1 MKQQRFSPNI
11 IDMKRILLFLIGL
24 GLFATS
30 CSILEP
36 NTESAIKG
44 NGLVTLKFVQ
54 VNDVYEIAPL
64 NGGEYGGMA
73 RVAHIRDSIKK
84 QFPNTYLFMA
94 GDFLNP
100 SLLGTLKVDGER
112 LNGKQ
117 MVDVMNAMDFDL
129 VTFGNHELD
138 LSEGDLQKRLDE
150 STFKWTS
157 ANVRHVT
164 EEGIEPFSTKLE
176 FSKVPISDFATFKAL
191 DPNGNEMKFGVI
203 SVTLPSNPQDY
214 VYYGDIYKDALR
226 ANALATEKTDLVF
239 GLTHVTLEEDK
250 ELARLMQSIPLIMGG
265 HEHNAM
271 LVTVGKTSIA
281 KADANAKSV
290 YVHTIIFNPKTKYYN
305 LHSQLV
311 FVNND
316 TPSNAKVERIVAK
329 WTDLLD
335 EKLKEVVDNPDEIIY
350 NPQTPLDGTDSA
362 SRSIQTNLGDIITQA
377 MAYSYQNKVNAAI
390 VNGGSI
396 RVDDMLAGAITSKD
410 VFRVLPFG
418 GSVLKVELKGN
429 LLKEI
434 LDYGQEK
441 KGTGAYLQRDN
452 VSEAANGDWLIQG
465 KPIVENKTYSI
476 ALSDFLLKGLDI
488 PFLTPEN
495 KDIVK
500 IYTPQ
505 ETEIAADI
513 RKAII
518 FYLNSLKK

>member
-1 MKQQRFSPNI
+1 M
-11 IDMKRILLFLIGL
+11 
-24 GLFATS
+24 
-30 CSILEP
+30 LEP
-36 NTESAIKG
+36 NTEGVIKG

-138 LSEGDLQKRLDE
+138 LSEEDLQKRLDE

-164 EEGIEPFSTKLE
+164 EDGIEPFSTKLE
-176 FSKVPISDFATFKAL
+176 FTKVPISDFATFKAI
-191 DPNGNEMKFGVI
+191 DPNGNEMKFGVV
-203 SVTLPSNPQDY
+203 SVTLPSNPKEY
-214 VYYGDIYKDALR
+214 VYYGDIYKEAFR
-226 ANALATEKTDLVF
+226 AYKLATEKTDLVF
-239 GLTHVTLEEDK
+239 GLTHVSIEEDR

-271 LVTVGKTSIA
+271 LVNVGKTTIA

-290 YVHTIIFNPKTKYYN
+290 YVHTILFNPKTKYYN

-311 FVNND
+311 FVD
-316 TPSNAKVERIVAK
+316 EKTPSNAKVERIVSK
-329 WTDLLD
+329 WNDMLD
-335 EKLKEVVDNPDEIIY
+335 EKLKEVVDNPNEVIY
-350 NPQTPLDGTDSA
+350 NPSIPLDGTDSA
-362 SRSIQTNLGDIITQA
+362 SRSIQTNLGEIITKS
-377 MAYSYQNKVNAAI
+377 MAFSYQNKVDAAI

-396 RVDDMLAGAITSKD
+396 RVDDMLSGPITPKD

-418 GSVLKVELKGN
+418 GSVLKVDLKGN

-452 VSEAANGDWLIQG
+452 ISEASNGDWLIQG
-465 KPIVENKTYSI
+465 KPISEKKTYTI
-476 ALSDFLLKGLDI
+476 AISDFLLKGLDI

-495 KDIVK
+495 KDIVE
-500 IYTPQ
+500 IYTPK
-505 ETEIAADI
+505 ETETAADI

>member
-1 MKQQRFSPNI
+1 
-11 IDMKRILLFLIGL
+11 MKRILLFLIGL
-24 GLFATS
+24 GLFVSS

-36 NTESAIKG
+36 NTEGVIKG

-138 LSEGDLQKRLDE
+138 LSEEDLQKRLDE

-164 EEGIEPFSTKLE
+164 EDGIEPFSTKLE
-176 FSKVPISDFATFKAL
+176 FTKVPISDFATFKAI
-191 DPNGNEMKFGVI
+191 DPNGNEMKFGVV
-203 SVTLPSNPQDY
+203 SVTLPSNPKEY
-214 VYYGDIYKDALR
+214 VYYGDIYKEAFR
-226 ANALATEKTDLVF
+226 AYKLATEKTDLVF
-239 GLTHVTLEEDK
+239 GLTHVSIEEDR

-271 LVTVGKTSIA
+271 LVNVGKTTIA

-290 YVHTIIFNPKTKYYN
+290 YVHTILFNPKTKYYN

-311 FVNND
+311 FVD
-316 TPSNAKVERIVAK
+316 EKTPSNAKVERIVSK
-329 WTDLLD
+329 WNDMLD
-335 EKLKEVVDNPDEIIY
+335 EKLKEVVDNLNEVIY
-350 NPQTPLDGTDSA
+350 NPAIPLDGTDSA
-362 SRSIQTNLGDIITQA
+362 SRSIQTNLGEIITKS
-377 MAYSYQNKVNAAI
+377 MSFSYQNKVDAAI

-396 RVDDMLAGAITSKD
+396 RVDDMLSGPITPKD

-418 GSVLKVELKGN
+418 GSVLKVDLKGN

-452 VSEAANGDWLIQG
+452 ISEASNGDWLIQG
-465 KPIVENKTYSI
+465 KPISEKKTYTI
-476 ALSDFLLKGLDI
+476 AISDFLLKGLDI

-500 IYTPQ
+500 IYTPK
-505 ETEIAADI
+505 ETETAADI

>member
-1 MKQQRFSPNI
+1 
-11 IDMKRILLFLIGL
+11 MKRILLFLIGL
-24 GLFATS
+24 GLFVSS

-36 NTESAIKG
+36 NTEGVIKG

-73 RVAHIRDSIKK
+73 RVAHIHDSIKK

-138 LSEGDLQKRLDE
+138 LSEEDLQKRLDE

-176 FSKVPISDFATFKAL
+176 FTKVPISDFATFKAV
-191 DPNGNEMKFGVI
+191 DPNGNEMKFGVV
-203 SVTLPSNPQDY
+203 SVTLPSNPKDY
-214 VYYGDIYKDALR
+214 VYYGDIYKESFR
-226 ANALATEKTDLVF
+226 AYKLASEKTDLVF
-239 GLTHVTLEEDK
+239 GLTHVSIDEDR

-271 LVTVGKTSIA
+271 LVNVGKTTIA

-290 YVHTIIFNPKTKYYN
+290 YVHTILYNPKTKYYN

-311 FVNND
+311 FVAEN
-316 TPSNAKVERIVAK
+316 TPSNAKVERIVSK
-329 WTDLLD
+329 WNDMLD
-335 EKLKEVVDNPDEIIY
+335 EKLKEVVDNPNDIIY
-350 NPQTPLDGTDSA
+350 VPTTPLDGTDSA
-362 SRSIQTNLGDIITQA
+362 NRSIQTNLGEIITKS
-377 MAYSYQNKVNAAI
+377 MAFSYQNKVDAAI

-396 RVDDMLAGAITSKD
+396 RVDDMLSGPITPKD

-418 GSVLKVELKGN
+418 GSVLKVDLKGN

-441 KGTGAYLQRDN
+441 KGTGAYLQHDN
-452 VSEAANGDWLIQG
+452 ISEAGNGDWLIQG
-465 KPIVENKTYSI
+465 KPISDKKTYTVAI
-476 ALSDFLLKGLDI
+476 SDFLLKGLDV

-500 IYTPQ
+500 IYTPK
-505 ETEIAADI
+505 ETETAADI